1 MPSSPQVL
9 LFLFFGVFFFVVVV
23 VAVPVCDG
31 IVKVGYRTY
40 PGKLGEPTTWP
51 IVCDW

>member
-1 MPSSPQVL
+1 MPSSPQVS
-9 LFLFFGVFFFVVVV
+9 LFLFFGVFFVVVV
-23 VAVPVCDG
+23 IVPVCDG
-31 IVKVGYRTY
+31 IVKVGYRAY